1 MGEIFHCWIW
11 IILDFICVVLLVFIL
26 MLSGREL
33 GIQIKQVT
41 SFYFK
46 GILCSAEFNLEIW
59 WLWKETQV
67 YKNCTEEIKCVMEI
81 LMVEHVEFSDT

>member
-1 MGEIFHCWIW
+1 MLFITVAEHFSRKNFATIW
-11 IILDFICVVLLVFIL
+11 GNFSLSDLNYTGFYLCSLVFIL

-46 GILCSAEFNLEIW
+46 GILCSAEFNLEI
-59 WLWKETQV
+59 
-67 YKNCTEEIKCVMEI
+67 
-81 LMVEHVEFSDT
+81 

>member
-1 MGEIFHCWIW
+1 
-11 IILDFICVVLLVFIL
+11 

-59 WLWKETQV
+59 RFWKEKHI

-81 LMVEHVEFSDT
+81 LMVEHVEFSDI

>member
-11 IILDFICVVLLVFIL
+11 IILDFIRAVLLVFIL

-41 SFYFK
+41 SFYLK
-46 GILCSAEFNLEIW
+46 GILCSAEFNLDFWRE
-59 WLWKETQV
+59 KQV

-81 LMVEHVEFSDT
+81 LMVEHVEFSDI